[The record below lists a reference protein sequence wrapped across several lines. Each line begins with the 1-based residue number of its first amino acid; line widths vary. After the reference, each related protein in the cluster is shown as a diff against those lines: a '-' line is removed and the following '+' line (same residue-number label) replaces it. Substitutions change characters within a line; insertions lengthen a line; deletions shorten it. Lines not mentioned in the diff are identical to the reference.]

1 MNRLNKADI
10 NNVSNDFILKSIF
23 SNIDYQ
29 LLLKIIKDNNQLKAR
44 LGIDLNNYKNL
55 SDMPKYE
62 YFHQKSENNRPNS
75 LLGTKYFSRVMHIT
89 ICTSCLTILFFLYSL
104 IYTILLVSKDN
115 FDENNSKENYDKS
128 LVETI
133 NKINLSLFIFDGF
146 LFGSFFLYLC
156 YVSICRLLS
165 EIQSIIKFGLA
176 LLNIL
181 VFLIFEVLVI
191 WKLVLSYKIIKE
203 EIGKPW
209 FMTMDYIFVIFNGT
223 FAIYLIYI
231 IFFYLDI
238 YIISTKSE
246 EKYILKSF
254 NDIEVY
260 DYYLPKD
267 FSKWDNKERKKY
279 LKRNC
284 NNFEYKMKPYNSVLI
299 QSINNFR
306 MTNNLQKFSFEGYKK
321 IPAFIVQPPAIIMIF
336 NEQNIFK
343 LSNKEYLLRYPIGK
357 FEVLFKNK
365 DKNIISIL
373 SKNNLNHIQIIVQNK
388 VEYIYISE
396 IPNYIY
402 ANDKFTFSE
411 EEKNEKIR
419 LTDDFID

>member
-1 MNRLNKADI
+1 MI
-10 NNVSNDFILKSIF
+10 
-23 SNIDYQ
+23 Q
-29 LLLKIIKDNNQLKAR
+29 
-44 LGIDLNNYKNL
+44 
-55 SDMPKYE
+55 
-62 YFHQKSENNRPNS
+62 
-75 LLGTKYFSRVMHIT
+75 
-89 ICTSCLTILFFLYSL
+89 
-104 IYTILLVSKDN
+104 
-115 FDENNSKENYDKS
+115 
-128 LVETI
+128 
-133 NKINLSLFIFDGF
+133 
-146 LFGSFFLYLC
+146 
-156 YVSICRLLS
+156 YV
-165 EIQSIIKFGLA
+165 QFT
-176 LLNIL
+176 
-181 VFLIFEVLVI
+181 V
-191 WKLVLSYKIIKE
+191 VLSYKIIKE

-209 FMTMDYIFVIFNGT
+209 FMTMDYIFIIFNGI

-284 NNFEYKMKPYNSVLI
+284 KNFEYKMKPYNSVLI

-357 FEVLFKNK
+357 FEVLFRNK

-411 EEKNEKIR
+411 EEKDEKIR